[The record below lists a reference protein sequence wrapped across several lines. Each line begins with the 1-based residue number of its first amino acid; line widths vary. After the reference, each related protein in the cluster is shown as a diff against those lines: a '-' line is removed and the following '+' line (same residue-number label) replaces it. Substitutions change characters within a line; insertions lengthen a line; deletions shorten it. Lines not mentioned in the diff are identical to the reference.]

1 MVCPSPSGLADWNS
15 REDTVASANSHTRKV
30 LFRSQL
36 PCGIPPGGLRTVH
49 GMNGIPLHPLLV
61 HIPVMLIPLV
71 LLMTLP
77 SLFSRRWFQRTAPL
91 TLVFS
96 LVAAAGSVLTAWSGE
111 QLMESDGESSALL
124 ARHAELG
131 EMTRNIALVLFV
143 LILVQTVLF
152 WRRRDGRTAPVPGKT
167 LLHVALAALVVLV
180 GIADV
185 VYAVQAGAQ
194 LVWLD

>member
-1 MVCPSPSGLADWNS
+1 
-15 REDTVASANSHTRKV
+15 
-30 LFRSQL
+30 
-36 PCGIPPGGLRTVH
+36 
-49 GMNGIPLHPLLV
+49 
-61 HIPVMLIPLV
+61 MLIPLV

-77 SLFSRRWFQRTAPL
+77 SLFSRRWFQWTAPL

-96 LVAAAGSVLTAWSGE
+96 LVAAAGSVFTAWSGE
-111 QLMESDGESSALL
+111 QLMEADGESSALL